1 MAIDGSSVSQDHAGQ
16 RVLTPIHA
24 EIDLRFIA
32 LVLLLW
38 LVGPANLSWAAAT
51 LPVLA
56 PLQEAQRA
64 GWDTASILAQ
74 GMAAADPKRFPGIH
88 AWLKDYRASGGTLGK
103 RSAAAPLPKLDV
115 DRLVARNPAFWRAYF
130 EMTPGDPG
138 TMLLH
143 GALLLAGGEASRAAY
158 VLLIARQT
166 VQIDKGLLEAING
179 LLLHAQRTINAGAQ
193 DAAHAAKLHDEGSPA
208 AALARLRPAI
218 EAWPANGL
226 AHYESAL
233 ALLAQQYVSRG
244 RPAPTRSRLSIH
256 SELAPAAETRAAYV
270 RARQHDPLM
279 IRAYQGDEAGDAD
292 VLLVLGK
299 TIRPL
304 WDIIARDTQ
313 AETRDDVLRN
323 LAVALRQVGL
333 TELALAL
340 GQVVIGREGGYD
352 EDDLKTVRAGLGAV
366 APAAADP
373 VWKRLS
379 QARPDFARIVMP

>member
-1 MAIDGSSVSQDHAGQ
+1 MRFSALFLLFLLAGP
-16 RVLTPIHA
+16 V
-24 EIDLRFIA
+24 
-32 LVLLLW
+32 
-38 LVGPANLSWAAAT
+38 NLCSAAAT
-51 LPVLA
+51 VPVLA
-56 PLQEAQRA
+56 PLQDAQRA
-64 GWDTASILAQ
+64 GWDTAGILAQ

-88 AWLKDYRASGGTLGK
+88 AWLNDYRAAGGALGK
-103 RSAAAPLPKLDV
+103 RSAGAPLPKLDV
-115 DRLVARNPAFWRAYF
+115 DRLVVGNPAFWRAYF

-166 VQIDKGLLEAING
+166 VQIDKGLLEAMNE
-179 LLLHAQRTINAGAQ
+179 LLMHAQRTINAGALNV
-193 DAAHAAKLHDEGSPA
+193 AEAAKLHDEGSPG
-208 AALARLRPAI
+208 AALTRLRPAI
-218 EAWPANGL
+218 DAWPANAL

-233 ALLAQQYVSRG
+233 AMLAQQYVARG
-244 RPAPTRSRLSIH
+244 RSAPPRSRLSIH
-256 SELAPAAETRAAYV
+256 SELAPSTETRAAYA
-270 RARQHDPLM
+270 RARRHDPLM
-279 IRAYQGDEAGDAD
+279 IRAYQGDETGDAD

-313 AETRDDVLRN
+313 AETRDDALRN
-323 LAVALRQVGL
+323 LAAALRQAGL

-352 EDDLKTVRAGLGAV
+352 DADLKTVRADLNAV

-379 QARPDFARIVMP
+379 QARPEFARIVMP

>member
-1 MAIDGSSVSQDHAGQ
+1 VSPDHAGQ
-16 RVLTPIHA
+16 GVVTPIHA
-24 EIDLRFIA
+24 EIALRLIA
-32 LVLLLW
+32 LFLLLW
-38 LVGPANLSWAAAT
+38 LAGPANLSWAAAT
-51 LPVLA
+51 APVLA

-74 GMAAADPKRFPGIH
+74 GMASADPNRFPGIH
-88 AWLKDYRASGGTLGK
+88 AWLKDYRAAGGTLGK
-103 RSAAAPLPKLDV
+103 RSAGGALPKFDV
-115 DRLVARNPAFWRAYF
+115 DRLVVRNPAFWRAYF

-193 DAAHAAKLHDEGSPA
+193 EVAEAAKLHDEGWPG
-208 AALARLRPAI
+208 AALTRLRTATD
-218 EAWPANGL
+218 AWPANGL
-226 AHYESAL
+226 AHYEAAL
-233 ALLAQQYVSRG
+233 ALLAQQYVARG
-244 RPAPTRSRLSIH
+244 RVAPTRSRLGIH
-256 SELAPAAETRAAYV
+256 TELAPSAETRAAYA

-279 IRAYQGDEAGDAD
+279 IRAYQGDEVGDAD

-323 LAVALRQVGL
+323 LAAALRQAGL

-340 GQVVIGREGGYD
+340 GQVIIGREGGYD
-352 EDDLKTVRAGLGAV
+352 DNDLKTVRAGLGAV

-379 QARPDFARIVMP
+379 QARPEFARIVMP